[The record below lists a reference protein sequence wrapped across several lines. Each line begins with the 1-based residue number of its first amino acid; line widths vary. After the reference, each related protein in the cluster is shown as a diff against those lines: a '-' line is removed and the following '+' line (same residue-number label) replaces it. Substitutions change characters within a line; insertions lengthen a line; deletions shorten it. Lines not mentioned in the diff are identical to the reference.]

1 MLYINPDLCI
11 DCEACVPACPTGAIY
26 HEDRLPIEWRP
37 FIDLNATMANQTV
50 RKRRESGRWS
60 VGQQGAELASK
71 DACEVAVS
79 LGK

>member
-60 VGQQGAELASK
+60 VAQQGAELASK
-71 DACEVAVS
+71 DACEVTVS
-79 LGK
+79 SGK